1 MEGSPRIYKQCWYSW
16 CLVLLSDSAAEV
28 NALAVK
34 YQREQERENVHD
46 AFKSRDDRLA
56 VDNKPTY
63 TQGARVSFYILM
75 SASTSHDDSRPT
87 YLE

>member
-1 MEGSPRIYKQCWYSW
+1 MWKVHPGSWYSW
-16 CLVLLSDSAAEV
+16 CLVLLSDSAEV

-63 TQGARVSFYILM
+63 TLAAKVSFYILM
-75 SASTSHDDSRPT
+75 SASTSHDDSGPM
-87 YLE
+87 YLK

>member
-16 CLVLLSDSAAEV
+16 CLVLLPDSAEV
-28 NALAVK
+28 NGLAVK
-34 YQREQERENVHD
+34 YQREQERENAHD

-75 SASTSHDDSRPT
+75 SASISHDDSRPT